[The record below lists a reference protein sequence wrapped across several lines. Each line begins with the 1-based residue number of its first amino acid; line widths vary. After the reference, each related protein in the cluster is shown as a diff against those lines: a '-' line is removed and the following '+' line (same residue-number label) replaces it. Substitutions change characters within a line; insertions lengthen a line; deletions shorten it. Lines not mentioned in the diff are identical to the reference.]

1 MADNSKYQRD
11 TEDAISAARTAV
23 VFIYDEL
30 LPDAVTRG
38 IGFKLHDTI
47 NSELSKAMERLD
59 EASDALV
66 EFGFQWHSAMDDV
79 EALADDLGQLQDRI
93 NATEFNVLADRLLYE
108 LRGRMMTDS
117 PERCV
122 AWMERAL
129 ETIMDTP
136 TPDDA
141 DDAHKLLTAAAW
153 RN

>member
-30 LPDAVTRG
+30 IPDAAARG
-38 IGFKLHDTI
+38 IGFKLHDSI
-47 NSELSKAMERLD
+47 EDELKKAMETLD
-59 EASDALV
+59 KASDALV
-66 EFGFQWHSAMDDV
+66 QFGFKWHSAMDDV
-79 EALADDLGQLQDRI
+79 EELTDELATMTDRI
-93 NATEFNVLADRLLYE
+93 NATEFNVLADHLLHE

-122 AWMERAL
+122 AWMEHAL
-129 ETIMDTP
+129 ETIMNTP